1 MQSNMGWRSQTG
13 VYEREKY
20 IILTI
25 LLTCNCT
32 EKLKMRN
39 SNSYTEN
46 DTMKQSKADIQS
58 SIKMN
63 KT

>member
-1 MQSNMGWRSQTG
+1 MQSNMGWRSKTG

-32 EKLKMRN
+32 EKI
-39 SNSYTEN
+39 EN
-46 DTMKQSKADIQS
+46 EKFQLIY
-58 SIKMN
+58 
-63 KT
+63 